1 MKGVKTNN
9 GKKSTLSKI
18 LFRLRGYRGRLLI
31 TLLLSVAIVSLTL
44 YVPIL
49 IGDAIDL
56 ITEPGRVDFKGI
68 LAIFGKVCKMCI
80 RDSGEGVIGEK
91 DGEKTLYKADTVITA
106 MGMKPLRDE
115 ALALRQC
122 APEFYLTGDCRFP
135 KSMREANWDAYQAA
149 LDIGRK

>member
-1 MKGVKTNN
+1 MKGVKTKN

-56 ITEPGRVDFKGI
+56 ITEPGRVDFKAI
-68 LAIFGKVCKMCI
+68 LAIFGKVCIAVLLTSVLHWVMNAMNNHI
-80 RDSGEGVIGEK
+80 TFSVTRDMRKE
-91 DGEKTLYKADTVITA
+91 
-106 MGMKPLRDE
+106 
-115 ALALRQC
+115 
-122 APEFYLTGDCRFP
+122 EF
-135 KSMREANWDAYQAA
+135 S
-149 LDIGRK
+149 